1 MRMYL
6 SPVVASIHNDI
17 YRSCC
22 GECVSLVVIRV
33 SFALCTSSLSTAFS
47 RAHKKKSKQKEKK
60 KKEEED
66 AFRCILHEKRP
77 YVIFTTFLPNTL
89 DLVRRVHSSI
99 PPPPV
104 DLARDSKK
112 KKRTRPIH
120 KRNEIGGDKSA
131 ASDLR
136 FLRSRSV
143 PESVLL
149 TSLFVRLIFVLI

>member
-1 MRMYL
+1 MARSRVARLLCTPMRMYL

-99 PPPPV
+99 PP
-104 DLARDSKK
+104 R
-112 KKRTRPIH
+112 
-120 KRNEIGGDKSA
+120 
-131 ASDLR
+131 
-136 FLRSRSV
+136 RSRARFQKKEANKTDTQKERNRRRQERS
-143 PESVLL
+143 E
-149 TSLFVRLIFVLI
+149 